1 MYDFRFLIRSTAADF
16 SSFNFNCKIG
26 STTVVCGAANSLLIT
41 LKGENQFDSFF
52 DLLLL
57 ALMTSKNKRTNGE
70 NGEKSF
76 RCAALYFKNIS
87 SQRSDS
93 KLQKV
98 VWLLTVCGQVL
109 QQTVAQI
116 IPKDA
121 QKVATAVFT

>member
-1 MYDFRFLIRSTAADF
+1 
-16 SSFNFNCKIG
+16 
-26 STTVVCGAANSLLIT
+26 
-41 LKGENQFDSFF
+41 
-52 DLLLL
+52 
-57 ALMTSKNKRTNGE
+57 MTSKNKRTNGE

-76 RCAALYFKNIS
+76 QCAALYFKNIS